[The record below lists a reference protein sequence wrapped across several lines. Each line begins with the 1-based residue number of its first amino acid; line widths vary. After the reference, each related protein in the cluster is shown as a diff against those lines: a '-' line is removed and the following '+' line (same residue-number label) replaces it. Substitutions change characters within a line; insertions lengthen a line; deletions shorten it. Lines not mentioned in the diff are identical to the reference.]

1 MKKLKR
7 FGASK
12 PAPLLARNMQAQLVD
27 LAAYYRLDVEER
39 QKRRPPFDRKVVNH
53 PEVANRIAENQGNS
67 CAYCELPLPSDI
79 AVTHYRPTSN
89 AVTSEGV
96 RPDIQYYGWFA
107 YEWKNLIVLCT
118 DCRLAKGEGFPLE
131 GSPVGPDSDWNQAV
145 RREKTLLLDPYVDSP
160 SDHLKFTRDGEA
172 VGRSRKG
179 QATIAL
185 VNLNRPELV
194 RERAKVLS
202 QLQAA
207 FLASMHDGLARA
219 LASFT
224 GSFHFR
230 GVVEIF
236 LQNLLRVA
244 HQSPVKTE
252 RLRTQALF
260 ARLQRVFSP
269 MADDEALELFSR
281 MNRRDIGF
289 LIHNPYLK
297 AIDYP
302 RPARNAY
309 LSQMTVGEYRS
320 IRGVSLLA
328 NSGDENAPCIMLL
341 GENASGKTSILQA
354 IKIALSTKE
363 ERARLRYPRGR
374 WMSTSNAIDIQ
385 VELLNGESRKVF
397 SDQRGGLSVDADVDC
412 QVLAYGARR
421 YFTAKSP
428 GKHGA
433 YFNATLFNPQST
445 LRDPRDWL
453 EEQDEHTF
461 NAVARAL
468 RSILDLG
475 DDDSILRSEQR
486 KITVKVRGNSVP
498 LEHLSD
504 GYRSLF
510 AMTID
515 IMRELLGR
523 WDNLEVAEAIVLID
537 EIEVHLHPRWKM
549 RVMSALRNAMPRVQ
563 FICTTHDPLCLR
575 GMKRGEVLVIERD
588 DDGRAHLHSDLPDVS
603 KLRIEQILSS
613 DHFGLSST
621 DDPEQDYAV
630 RRLAEI
636 AGVPEEEMTLSR
648 KRERDELLKEYEG
661 IPFIGSSQDRQ
672 ILAEALTRHLRN
684 NAGLSISDRAEARAD
699 SIDAVMA
706 VLKRAMRQ

>member
-1 MKKLKR
+1 V
-7 FGASK
+7 SK
-12 PAPLLARNMQAQLVD
+12 PVPLLAKNMQAQLADVN
-27 LAAYYRLDVEER
+27 AYYRLDVEER
-39 QKRRPPFDRKVVNH
+39 QKRRPPFDRRIVNH
-53 PEVANRIAENQGNS
+53 PEVTNRISDNQGNC
-67 CAYCELPLPSDI
+67 CAYCEQPLSSEI
-79 AVTHYRPTSN
+79 VVTHYRPTSN

-107 YEWKNLIVLCT
+107 YEWKNLLVLCA

-131 GSPVGPDSDWNQAV
+131 GSPIGPDSDWNEAV
-145 RREKTLLLDPYVDSP
+145 KREKTLLLDPYVDLP

-172 VGRSRKG
+172 AARSREG
-179 QATIAL
+179 QVTIAL
-185 VNLNRPELV
+185 VNLNRPALV
-194 RERAKVLS
+194 RDRAKVLS
-202 QLQAA
+202 QLQAV
-207 FLASMHDGLARA
+207 FLASMHDGLARD
-219 LASFT
+219 LMNFM
-224 GSFHFR
+224 GSCHFR

-236 LQNLLRVA
+236 LQDLLRLA
-244 HQSPVKTE
+244 YRPPRGTE
-252 RLRTQALF
+252 RIRTQVLA

-269 MADDEALELFSR
+269 MTDEEALELFNR
-281 MNRRDIGF
+281 MNNGDIGF
-289 LIHNPYLK
+289 IVHDPYLK
-297 AIDYP
+297 GLDYH
-302 RPARNAY
+302 RHARNAY
-309 LSQMTVGEYRS
+309 LSRLRIGKYRS
-320 IRGVSLLA
+320 IRDVSLLV
-328 NSGDENAPCIMLL
+328 NNGGDDAPCMMLL

-354 IKIALSTKE
+354 IKIALSTKD
-363 ERARLRYPRGR
+363 ERARLRHQRR
-374 WMSTSNAIDIQ
+374 RLISASNAIDVQ
-385 VELLNGESRKVF
+385 VDLLNGESRCVL
-397 SDQRGGLSVDADVDC
+397 SDGQGRLSVDNEMDC

-421 YFTAKSP
+421 YFTVTSSRQP
-428 GKHGA
+428 GAH
-433 YFNATLFNPQST
+433 FNASLFNPQST

-453 EEQDEHTF
+453 EDQDEQTF

-475 DDDSILRSEQR
+475 VDDSILRSEHR
-486 KITVKVRGNSVP
+486 KITIKVRGDSVP
-498 LEHLSD
+498 IEHLSD

-510 AMTID
+510 AMAID

-588 DDGRAHLHSDLPDVS
+588 GDGQMQLHSDLPDVS

-636 AGVPEEEMTLSR
+636 AGIPDQQMTPAHR
-648 KRERDELLKEYEG
+648 RERDQLLEEYEG
-661 IPFIGSSQDRQ
+661 IPYIGSSQDRQ
-672 ILAEALTRHLRN
+672 ILAEALTRHLRI
-684 NAGLSISDRAEARAD
+684 NADFSIEDRVRARAE

-706 VLKRAMRQ
+706 VLRRAMRQ